1 MVKETKLYDIL
12 QVSTE
17 AGDQEIRKAYKTLA
31 LKYHPD
37 KQTFASAE
45 EKESTA
51 NIFKSISYAYSILGD
66 PNKRRLYDNYGE
78 EVAKN
83 PELQTQVFSADNHQY
98 DHMNSQHYSDLN
110 GANFHSAFPAHDH
123 SFQTAS
129 NLFNQFFNDV
139 NSGGLFNGMNFP
151 GTHDGRSRSQF
162 NNSRNFYNNLH
173 HSHSG
178 GKEKLRKGR
187 DIHDNIYCSLLDY
200 YKGEEFKLSLSRR
213 IKCPKCKARG
223 GLKIYT
229 CNDCCG
235 SGIIVN
241 EIRSGLMY
249 QRSESTCSRCNGTGE
264 FIPSKFICDEC
275 GGNKLV
281 DTKIILQFRTPRGV
295 SDGYRIIFPN
305 AADEGIDLI
314 PGDVIITLRDDKQNT
329 NTKFRR
335 FGNNLLTT
343 IPIPLVTVLCGGY
356 VIFEHINGDKLKIYI
371 SRGDIKSSNQL
382 KILKG
387 FGMPIHKQGS
397 SSAKSKKHR
406 KKHKIK
412 KNRGK
417 NENGTN
423 DSNDDAEYHTIVDNS
438 EVQGKDSIIV
448 TSTDSSSGDDTIKHD
463 YGNLYIRFEI
473 QLPNAKDLSPQQISM
488 LGMVFGRTTNEN
500 FGKVSSLSATS
511 STSSSSD
518 DDIGSLKMS
527 SNYETS
533 TSSLS
538 KAYKSSESNS
548 NGSDENIDIAK
559 KKQTDD
565 YVKKTILED
574 KDIDASNTKMDEIPM
589 NESSSSQGEL
599 SDSNDANIDEEGN
612 KIVFL
617 QDLTDVDK
625 VGLSMLDFPEAFNEK
640 TTGTNNGDISA
651 SAEDKNKT
659 AEVMDN
665 SFSDLKPR
673 QKKAKNRRF
682 V

>member
-1 MVKETKLYDIL
+1 
-12 QVSTE
+12 
-17 AGDQEIRKAYKTLA
+17 
-31 LKYHPD
+31 
-37 KQTFASAE
+37 
-45 EKESTA
+45 
-51 NIFKSISYAYSILGD
+51 
-66 PNKRRLYDNYGE
+66 
-78 EVAKN
+78 
-83 PELQTQVFSADNHQY
+83 
-98 DHMNSQHYSDLN
+98 
-110 GANFHSAFPAHDH
+110 
-123 SFQTAS
+123 
-129 NLFNQFFNDV
+129 
-139 NSGGLFNGMNFP
+139 
-151 GTHDGRSRSQF
+151 
-162 NNSRNFYNNLH
+162 
-173 HSHSG
+173 
-178 GKEKLRKGR
+178 
-187 DIHDNIYCSLLDY
+187 
-200 YKGEEFKLSLSRR
+200 
-213 IKCPKCKARG
+213 
-223 GLKIYT
+223 
-229 CNDCCG
+229 
-235 SGIIVN
+235 
-241 EIRSGLMY
+241 
-249 QRSESTCSRCNGTGE
+249 
-264 FIPSKFICDEC
+264 
-275 GGNKLV
+275 
-281 DTKIILQFRTPRGV
+281 
-295 SDGYRIIFPN
+295 
-305 AADEGIDLI
+305 
-314 PGDVIITLRDDKQNT
+314 
-329 NTKFRR
+329 
-335 FGNNLLTT
+335 
-343 IPIPLVTVLCGGY
+343 
-356 VIFEHINGDKLKIYI
+356 
-371 SRGDIKSSNQL
+371 
-382 KILKG
+382 
-387 FGMPIHKQGS
+387 MPIHKQGS